1 MSLLLQNVVLP
12 LQEFSLELDLEI
24 PAQVTAIFGPSGAGK
39 TSLLDLIAGL
49 RRPTSARIE
58 IDGDILIN
66 TARHFHQPTRHR
78 GIGYVPQDLALFP
91 HLSVRQNLL
100 YGVKPGQKIDPAFQF
115 ESIVE
120 LLEVGTLVNRRIDDL
135 SGGEKQRVAL
145 ARALLTA
152 PRLLLLDEPLSS
164 LDSRL
169 KEKIIPCLGRIRAE
183 LSVPI
188 LYVTHDRDEVL
199 ALCDEVILLER
210 GKVIGRGE
218 PEDLLVDSVAEAILA
233 DAEG

>member
-1 MSLLLQNVVLP
+1 MSLTLENISLP
-12 LQEFSLELDLEI
+12 LREFSLELDLEI

-39 TSLLDLIAGL
+39 TSLLDVISGL
-49 RRPTSARIE
+49 RRPASARIE
-58 IDGDILIN
+58 IDGDILVD
-66 TARHFHQPTRHR
+66 TAKQFHMPARHR

-100 YGVKPGQKIDPAFQF
+100 YGAKPGGQTDPAFHF

-120 LLEVGTLVNRRIDDL
+120 LLEVGILVDRRIHEL

-145 ARALLTA
+145 ARALLAA

-164 LDSRL
+164 LDVRL
-169 KEKIIPCLGRIRAE
+169 KDKIIPCLGRIRAE
-183 LSVPI
+183 LALPI

-210 GKVIGRGE
+210 GKVVGRGE
-218 PEDLLVDSVAEAILA
+218 PETLLSQP
-233 DAEG
+233 

>member
-12 LQEFSLELDLEI
+12 LHEFSLELDLEI

-39 TSLLDLIAGL
+39 TSLLDMIAGL
-49 RRPTSARIE
+49 RRPASGRIE
-58 IDGDILIN
+58 IDGEPLIDVAN
-66 TARHFHQPTRHR
+66 HFHLPARHR

-91 HLSVRQNLL
+91 HLSVHQNLL
-100 YGVKPGQKIDPAFQF
+100 YGARSDERTDPAFRF
-115 ESIVE
+115 EPIIE
-120 LLEVGTLVNRRIDDL
+120 LLEVASLVNRRIHDL

-164 LDSRL
+164 LDVRL
-169 KEKIIPCLGRIRAE
+169 KDKIIPCLGRIRAE

-199 ALCDEVILLER
+199 ALCDEVVLLER
-210 GKVIGRGE
+210 GKVVGRGE
-218 PEDLLVDSVAEAILA
+218 PEDLLVDSQE
-233 DAEG
+233 